1 MARVF
6 VSSTFQDLKEYRQT
20 VYVALRRLGHQS
32 VAMEDY
38 AATDRPPLERSLE
51 DLRNSD
57 VAVFIVAWR
66 YGYIPAGHQYSMT
79 ELALRAAREAG
90 IPCLIFLLS
99 DSAPWEEKHIDTDST
114 NIRRFRDELLKSY
127 VVAFFTTPDE
137 LAMQVAVSLHRWV
150 ASGERQAAP
159 TPAEEVAT
167 TDSPGPE
174 VFLSYAHEDVHVAQS
189 VSERIGREKWSVFWD
204 RTIPVGLTW
213 DDIVEGALDAT
224 KCVVVLW
231 SPAARNSDWVRIEAT
246 EGAERG
252 ILAPALIEQTKIPLR
267 FRRIQAADLVGWS
280 PGAPD
285 TQGMQALISAIG
297 RCVRGNT
304 RGPA

>member
-6 VSSTFQDLKEYRQT
+6 VSSTFQDLKEYRQA

-38 AATDRPPLERSLE
+38 VATDQPPLEKSLD

-57 VAVFIVAWR
+57 VAVFIIAWR
-66 YGYIPAGHQYSMT
+66 YGYVPAGQQYSMT
-79 ELALRAAREAG
+79 ELELRTAREAR
-90 IPCLIFLLS
+90 IPCLIFLVS
-99 DSAPWEEKHIDTDST
+99 DSVPWEKKHIDTDST
-114 NIRRFRDELLKSY
+114 NIRRFRDEVLKSY
-127 VVAFFTTPDE
+127 VVAFFTTPEE

-150 ASGERQAAP
+150 ASGERHAAP
-159 TPAEEVAT
+159 APAEEAAT
-167 TDSPGPE
+167 ADSPGPE
-174 VFLSYAHEDVHVAQS
+174 VFLSYAHEDIQVAQS

-213 DDIVEGALDAT
+213 DDIVEGALDAS

-231 SPAARNSDWVRIEAT
+231 SPAARNSDWVKIEAA

-252 ILAPALIEQTKIPLR
+252 ILPPALIEQTKIPLR
-267 FRRIQAADLVGWS
+267 FRRIQAADLVGWN

-297 RCVRGNT
+297 RCVRGNA